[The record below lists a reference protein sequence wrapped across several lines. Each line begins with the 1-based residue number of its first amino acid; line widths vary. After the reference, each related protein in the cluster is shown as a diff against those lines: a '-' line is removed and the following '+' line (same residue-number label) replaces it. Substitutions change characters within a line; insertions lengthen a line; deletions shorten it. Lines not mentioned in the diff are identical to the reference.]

1 MQANNKAFEGGQ
13 NWNQNQCKETNGEFL
28 NYGYQGGHGGQG
40 WGCGAYRGRLRWCNI
55 YGEQG
60 HWLHEPLKE
69 IPKFNKN
76 EMANTIEE
84 IKTNEKIG
92 VDNKNLE
99 VFEATMFALD
109 LNKDN
114 DTN

>member
-1 MQANNKAFEGGQ
+1 
-13 NWNQNQCKETNGEFL
+13 
-28 NYGYQGGHGGQG
+28 
-40 WGCGAYRGRLRWCNI
+40 
-55 YGEQG
+55 
-60 HWLHEPLKE
+60 
-69 IPKFNKN
+69 
-76 EMANTIEE
+76 MANTIEE